1 MCERLMQALKLVND
15 AVAQMNKMAARVKEL
30 EEENLKAKET
40 ENKLA
45 TAVQRKE
52 SAEQA
57 LLAEKS
63 ARQTEIGRAHV

>member
-45 TAVQRKE
+45 TAVQGKE

-57 LLAEKS
+57 LLAGLDKLS
-63 ARQTEIGRAHV
+63 SRR